1 MASRVVVGVG
11 AVGGAHLD
19 QAAAGLGH
27 DVRDA
32 ERTANFHQLA
42 ARNHHF
48 APGGQCAQGE
58 QHGSGV
64 VVHDGGG
71 LGPGEL
77 ADQVGYQVIAV
88 APAPVLQ
95 VVFQVHWAGQGLG
108 HALHHL
114 LRQQGAAQVGVQHGA
129 GEVEHGF
136 QARRKARALGA
147 CCTWAAMAAGA
158 ACAALSVP
166 LRSCARRASST
177 WRSAAVALLRPQSAS
192 SGAKAASRSRAS
204 TEGMRGE
211 RGHGQSAKGCRDQGA
226 GEGVDQ
232 AVPRRRC
239 RPAPRPRPRTAGGW
253 RWRVESAF
261 RSSASP
267 ASGWPGRRPGARPAG
282 LFLG

>member
-1 MASRVVVGVG
+1 MRPAQQFVAAKRHHIGPAGNGVGHGHFGRQAVGGHINQGAAAQVHHHRQAGSVGQGGHIGIGHAGGKALNGVVAGVDLHQQGGVLADGPRVVVGVG

-32 ERTANFHQLA
+32 KRTANFHQLA

-58 QHGSGV
+58 QHGGGV

-88 APAPVLQ
+88 APAAVLQ
-95 VVFQVHWAGQGLG
+95 VVFQVHWAGHGLG

-136 QARRKARALGA
+136 QARRVVVL
-147 CCTWAAMAAGA
+147 
-158 ACAALSVP
+158 
-166 LRSCARRASST
+166 
-177 WRSAAVALLRPQSAS
+177 
-192 SGAKAASRSRAS
+192 
-204 TEGMRGE
+204 
-211 RGHGQSAKGCRDQGA
+211 
-226 GEGVDQ
+226 
-232 AVPRRRC
+232 
-239 RPAPRPRPRTAGGW
+239 
-253 RWRVESAF
+253 
-261 RSSASP
+261 
-267 ASGWPGRRPGARPAG
+267 
-282 LFLG
+282 

>member
-1 MASRVVVGVG
+1 MRPAQQLVATKRHHIGPAGNGVGHGHFGRQAVGGHINQGAAAQVHHHRQVGSVGQGGHLGIGHAVGKALDGVVAGMHLHQQGGVLADGPFVVVGVG

-32 ERTANFHQLA
+32 KRTANFHQLA

-58 QHGSGV
+58 QHGGGV

-95 VVFQVHWAGQGLG
+95 VVFQVHRAGQRLG
-108 HALHHL
+108 HAGHHL

-136 QARRKARALGA
+136 QARRV
-147 CCTWAAMAAGA
+147 
-158 ACAALSVP
+158 AAL
-166 LRSCARRASST
+166 
-177 WRSAAVALLRPQSAS
+177 
-192 SGAKAASRSRAS
+192 
-204 TEGMRGE
+204 
-211 RGHGQSAKGCRDQGA
+211 
-226 GEGVDQ
+226 
-232 AVPRRRC
+232 
-239 RPAPRPRPRTAGGW
+239 
-253 RWRVESAF
+253 
-261 RSSASP
+261 
-267 ASGWPGRRPGARPAG
+267 
-282 LFLG
+282 